1 MNCRILAVTGLLIC
15 SAVLSVASAA
25 TIDNYLIVGNQI
37 NESTVDVSNYE
48 LGLVSALPGS
58 APAVNSPGVAPTVS
72 TTPTYDGNVAVT
84 QTDGTIKLSD
94 VDIYAGTGVD
104 CAGTYADC
112 TDSGSNLSNVD
123 YDDAAGG
130 SGLRSISDGDGI
142 NDNVDFTTLNSEI
155 AAVTSFVNG
164 ISAGDI
170 TGTIATKDG
179 GSGVIEVDTVVN
191 LSSGLNI
198 LNFDTTS
205 NAIDVKAN
213 LIFQGAADAF
223 ALVLVDDAQLFK
235 TSQGNLVIG
244 DQGIGLNN
252 VLIVATGSNQFDI
265 SNTTIN
271 GVALWDLSSDN
282 FSNLSVDNMSGCT
295 QLVGNDVDIQNV
307 RLSTCGFDVSVI
319 PIPGAVW
326 LFGSGLALL
335 AWIRRK
341 PA

>member
-170 TGTIATKDG
+170 TGTISTN
-179 GSGVIEVDTVVN
+179 SGDIDSDKVVN
-191 LSSGLNI
+191 LSAGLNI
-198 LNFDTTS
+198 LDFDTTS
-205 NAIDVKAN
+205 DITVKAN
-213 LIFQGAADAF
+213 LIFQGGADAF
-223 ALVLVDDAQLFK
+223 AIVLVDDAQAFK

>member
-1 MNCRILAVTGLLIC
+1 MP
-15 SAVLSVASAA
+15 
-25 TIDNYLIVGNQI
+25 Q
-37 NESTVDVSNYE
+37 
-48 LGLVSALPGS
+48 
-58 APAVNSPGVAPTVS
+58 
-72 TTPTYDGNVAVT
+72 
-84 QTDGTIKLSD
+84 
-94 VDIYAGTGVD
+94 AGPD
-104 CAGTYADC
+104 CA
-112 TDSGSNLSNVD
+112 
-123 YDDAAGG
+123 
-130 SGLRSISDGDGI
+130 LRSISDGDGI

-170 TGTIATKDG
+170 TGTISTN
-179 GSGVIEVDTVVN
+179 SGDIDSDKVVN
-191 LSSGLNI
+191 LSAGLNI
-198 LNFDTTS
+198 LDFDTTS
-205 NAIDVKAN
+205 DITVKAN
-213 LIFQGAADAF
+213 LIFQGGADAF
-223 ALVLVDDAQLFK
+223 AIVLVDDAQAFK

-341 PA
+341 NFGGLMNPAWRRVFLVSRMSASGR

>member
-84 QTDGTIKLSD
+84 QTDGTIKLSE

-170 TGTIATKDG
+170 D
-179 GSGVIEVDTVVN
+179 
-191 LSSGLNI
+191 
-198 LNFDTTS
+198 FDTTS
-205 NAIDVKAN
+205 DITVKAN
-213 LIFQGAADAF
+213 LIFQGGADAF
-223 ALVLVDDAQLFK
+223 AIVLVDDAQAFK